1 MMRPQITEH
10 NALTNE
16 TTVRDMTEAEYEQLL
31 ADGWTPDEEPAEQP
45 ASNPAPEEP
54 AEEA

>member
-1 MMRPQITEH
+1 MRPQITEH